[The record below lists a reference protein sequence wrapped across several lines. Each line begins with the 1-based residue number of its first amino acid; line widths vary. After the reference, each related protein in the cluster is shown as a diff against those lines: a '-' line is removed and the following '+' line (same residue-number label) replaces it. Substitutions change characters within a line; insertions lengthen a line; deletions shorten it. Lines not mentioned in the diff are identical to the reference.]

1 MCPNQTP
8 FKILKIFA
16 NSKSCLTK
24 IINKDQIEAAIR
36 RVL

>member
-1 MCPNQTP
+1 MCPNQTT

-24 IINKDQIEAAIR
+24 IINKDQIETAIR